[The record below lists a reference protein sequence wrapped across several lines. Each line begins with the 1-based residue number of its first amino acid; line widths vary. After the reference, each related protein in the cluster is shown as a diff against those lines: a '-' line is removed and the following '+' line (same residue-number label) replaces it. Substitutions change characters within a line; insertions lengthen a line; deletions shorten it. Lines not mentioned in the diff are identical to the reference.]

1 MKQKSYITK
10 RDAYIFINADKE
22 LKIGA
27 YHQMIINLESKR
39 IITVPNSETKIRQW
53 DLKAEPIN
61 IEDYFKIAILIKMY
75 SKYWYNKK
83 IGKLMSKIDDKNPQK
98 SIPF

>member
-1 MKQKSYITK
+1 MRQKSYITK
-10 RDAYIFINADKE
+10 LGAVIFINTDKE
-22 LKIGA
+22 LKVGA
-27 YHQMIINLESKR
+27 YHKMIIYLKSKR
-39 IITVPNSETKIRQW
+39 IITIPNVETQIRPC

>member
-10 RDAYIFINADKE
+10 RGVFIFINADKE

-27 YHQMIINLESKR
+27 YHQMIINLGLKK
-39 IITVPNSETKIRQW
+39 IFTVPNSETQIRPW
-53 DLKAEPIN
+53 DLKTEPIN
-61 IEDYFKIAILIKMY
+61 IEDYFKIALLIKMH

-83 IGKLMSKIDDKNPQK
+83 IGKLIPKTDDKNR
-98 SIPF
+98 

>member
-1 MKQKSYITK
+1 MKQKSYLTK
-10 RDAYIFINADKE
+10 RGVFIFINADKE

-27 YHQMIINLESKR
+27 YHQMVINLKYKK
-39 IITVPNSETKIRQW
+39 IFTFPNSETQIRQW

-61 IEDYFKIAILIKMY
+61 IEDYFKIALLIKMH

-83 IGKLMSKIDDKNPQK
+83 IGKLMLKIDDNPPKK

>member
-1 MKQKSYITK
+1 M
-10 RDAYIFINADKE
+10 N
-22 LKIGA
+22 A
-27 YHQMIINLESKR
+27 YHKMIIYLKSKR
-39 IITVPNSETKIRQW
+39 IITIPNTETQIRPQ

-83 IGKLMSKIDDKNPQK
+83 IGKLMPKIDDKNPQK